1 MVVKRPVAE
10 VTLPPPDDSVSDSE
24 AAGVEK
30 AARALVWPQMCCC
43 CGSTTA
49 LDSIPIYCQTTFGRN
64 AIIQIPYC
72 RRCQSHHRWASH
84 KAFVSASTILIVG
97 FTILLVSF
105 LAGML
110 PDDIVAFFL
119 QLLVAVGAVTWGV
132 RTYFVARAEIKNGI
146 TPACSAAE
154 TPAVRFVTARS
165 SGWRFRFFSRA
176 YAEQFADAN
185 RGGAITTLYD

>member
-1 MVVKRPVAE
+1 MVVKGPVAE
-10 VTLPPPDDSVSDSE
+10 VTLPPPDDSVSDRE

-30 AARALVWPQMCCC
+30 AAR
-43 CGSTTA
+43 
-49 LDSIPIYCQTTFGRN
+49 R
-64 AIIQIPYC
+64 
-72 RRCQSHHRWASH
+72 
-84 KAFVSASTILIVG
+84 KAFESASTVLIVG

-110 PDDIVAFFL
+110 PDDIVAFLL
-119 QLLVAVGAVTWGV
+119 QLLVVVGAVIWGV

-154 TPAVRFVTARS
+154 TPAVRFVTART

-176 YAEQFADAN
+176 YAEQFAAAN